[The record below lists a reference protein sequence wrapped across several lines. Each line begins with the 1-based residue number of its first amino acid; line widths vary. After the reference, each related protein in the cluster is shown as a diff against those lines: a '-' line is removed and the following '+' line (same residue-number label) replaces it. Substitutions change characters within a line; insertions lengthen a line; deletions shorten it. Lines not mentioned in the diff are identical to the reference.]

1 MVNIFSAARQSWRN
15 QSPAARLLRLWLGLT
30 WIYGG
35 WVKANDPGFL
45 TPGAPTYIG
54 NEIQGF
60 AVNSPISSLL
70 SKSLEHA
77 TAIGWLTLLG
87 EFATGVATLLFILPR
102 FSAFVGFAT
111 SIGLWL
117 TVTFNVTPYFL
128 GSDTAYAVLWGA
140 YLLILLGNN
149 KRISIDLD
157 RRGAMRFLSGFAVVG
172 ALTGIAKA
180 FPKKVE
186 KKSTSS
192 GIVKVADLQIGH
204 SLPFKTSSGG
214 AAILFKT
221 KNGVF
226 AYSSVCTHQ
235 GCLVQYNSVKRELH
249 CPCHGAS
256 FDPFNGAK
264 VLQGP
269 AQRPLPKVNVK
280 IAGDWVIEA

>member
-1 MVNIFSAARQSWRN
+1 MANIFSTARQSWRN
-15 QSPAARLLRLWLGLT
+15 QSPAARLLRVWLGVT

-35 WVKANDPGFL
+35 WVKAADPGFL
-45 TPGAPTYIG
+45 TPGATTYIG

-60 AVNSPISSLL
+60 SVNSPLSSLL
-70 SKSLEHA
+70 GKSLEHA

-87 EFATGVATLLFILPR
+87 EFATGVATLLFIVPR
-102 FSAFVGFAT
+102 FAALVGFAT

-117 TVTFNVTPYFL
+117 TVTFNVSPYFL

-140 YLLILLGNN
+140 YFLILLGDN
-149 KRISIDLD
+149 KRISLDVD
-157 RRGAMRFLSGFAVVG
+157 RRGVMRFVSGFAVVG
-172 ALTGIAKA
+172 GLTRLAKL

-186 KKSTSS
+186 KKSSS
-192 GIVKVADLQIGH
+192 AGIVKVADLQINH
-204 SLPFKTSSGG
+204 SVPFKSSTGG
-214 AAILFKT
+214 AAILFRT
-221 KNGVF
+221 KNGFF

-264 VLQGP
+264 AIQGP
-269 AQRPLPKVNVK
+269 ATRPLPAIKVKV
-280 IAGDWVIEA
+280 AGEWVVEA

>member
-1 MVNIFSAARQSWRN
+1 MVNIFSTARQSWRN

-45 TPGAPTYIG
+45 TPGAATYIG

-60 AVNSPISSLL
+60 AVNSPISTLL

-87 EFATGVATLLFILPR
+87 EFATGVATLFFILPR

-186 KKSTSS
+186 KKSTGS

-214 AAILFKT
+214 AAILFRT

-249 CPCHGAS
+249 CPCHGAA

-269 AQRPLPKVNVK
+269 ALRPLPKVNVK

>member
-1 MVNIFSAARQSWRN
+1 MANIFTTARQSWRN

-45 TPGAPTYIG
+45 TPGATTYIG

-60 AVNSPISSLL
+60 AVNSPLAPLL

-87 EFATGVATLLFILPR
+87 EFATGVATLFFIMPR
-102 FSAFVGFAT
+102 FAALVGFAT

-117 TVTFNVTPYFL
+117 TVTFNVSPYFL

-140 YLLILLGNN
+140 YFLILNGNN
-149 KRISIDLD
+149 KRISVDIN
-157 RRGAMRFLSGFAVVG
+157 RRGAMRFVSGLAVVG
-172 ALTGIAKA
+172 GLTAVAKL

-186 KKSTSS
+186 KKSTGS
-192 GIVKVADLQIGH
+192 GIVKVTDLQVNH
-204 SLPFKTSSGG
+204 SVPFKSASGT
-214 AAILFKT
+214 AAILFRT
-221 KNGVF
+221 NNGFF

-249 CPCHGAS
+249 CPCHGAA
-256 FDPFNGAK
+256 FDPYNGAK
-264 VLQGP
+264 VIQGP
-269 AQRPLPKVNVK
+269 ATRPLPAIKVKVV
-280 IAGDWVIEA
+280 GDWVVEA

>member
-1 MVNIFSAARQSWRN
+1 MVNIFSTARQSWRN